1 MLRVGGGSSSGLHA
15 GDCFLPRRPSP
26 AARRCALFGTEA
38 WTKGSPGSML
48 PTWAVPAQCP
58 NAQKPTF
65 AKAFARSVG
74 RGATVRAK
82 PPPATSLHH
91 PSCWV
96 SSLVMKGS
104 PVRVRASA
112 SLSKPGRHPLAPPR
126 TSRVKRRVKLTLTEL
141 AAAHNRSR
149 RHAGRAH
156 RLHVIRVARLD
167 WVVRTDVLQDVPHPA
182 RGADGDR
189 GLALE
194 LGVVPVHLR
203 QRQRRHRNPAITAA
217 PGSSAACSAPR

>member
-141 AAAHNRSR
+141 AAAQPVEAAR
-149 RHAGRAH
+149 R
-156 RLHVIRVARLD
+156 
-167 WVVRTDVLQDVPHPA
+167 
-182 RGADGDR
+182 
-189 GLALE
+189 
-194 LGVVPVHLR
+194 
-203 QRQRRHRNPAITAA
+203 
-217 PGSSAACSAPR
+217 PGSSSTCNSRSAARLGRQDRRTSGCSPPGAGRGW